1 MDTSRLRDDSGLSL
15 TELLVVSVLISVILA
30 ASYFLFGAATSMNDL
45 AMARAIASD
54 QAQLAVDQMS
64 RDLRQAQENVAEKGV
79 FVTAE
84 ANQMKFTAD
93 LNHDEKPELVR
104 YYVENDQLKR
114 TVAQPTAGQTMPP
127 FTFQTAGTPKVL
139 VEELGTSAGPLF
151 CYHSTVVNN
160 TVLCG
165 TAKHG
170 FNVVTT
176 ADPLNTTPKISMI
189 GIKLDVESTSGAK
202 TVAVIN
208 RALVRMRT
216 IENTVK

>member
-15 TELLVVSVLISVILA
+15 TELLVVSVLVSVILA

-93 LNHDEKPELVR
+93 LNHDHKPELVR

-114 TVAQPTAGQTMPP
+114 TVAQPTAGQIMPP
-127 FTFQTAGTPKVL
+127 FTFQAAATPKVL